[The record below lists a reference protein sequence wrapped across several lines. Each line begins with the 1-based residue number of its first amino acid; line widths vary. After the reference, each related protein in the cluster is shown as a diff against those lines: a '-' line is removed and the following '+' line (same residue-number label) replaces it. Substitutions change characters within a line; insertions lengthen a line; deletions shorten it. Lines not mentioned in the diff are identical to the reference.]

1 MRAKGGAGAR
11 MITGSA
17 ELAGSVRRRLLSLR
31 QLPRSFS
38 SGDLHGEENDLRFPG
53 EAAFAQGCN
62 PPNAPATLADAPATL
77 RLNSLGPPLVAS
89 HPATSSDIQRHRRG
103 CRSLPQWAFAKRAAK
118 WHTQE

>member
-38 SGDLHGEENDLRFPG
+38 SGDLHGEENDLRFPLSW
-53 EAAFAQGCN
+53 AARKPESGFREGFTNTASVILQKESGFR
-62 PPNAPATLADAPATL
+62 LAGLPFS
-77 RLNSLGPPLVAS
+77 R
-89 HPATSSDIQRHRRG
+89 IQR
-103 CRSLPQWAFAKRAAK
+103 SALDAFNVFESYS
-118 WHTQE
+118 Q